1 MWPIISNRDVLAVN
15 QRWAGHPGTRL
26 GYTGAV
32 NGNVG
37 NSSQTWAKP
46 LGNTSFAV
54 LFMSTGPGESP
65 HLRPFCSQRT
75 NRSRAVRWATEPAN
89 FSLPIQNVSGHLTK
103 GGGKI
108 CVRDLYTKAESGP
121 LDATLPLTAVAAPHD
136 SVFLCVR
143 PAVGG
148 GCASHGGCPAYPA

>member
-1 MWPIISNRDVLAVN
+1 MMDAMWPIISNRDVLAVN

-37 NSSQTWAKP
+37 NSSQVWAKP

-65 HLRPFCSQRT
+65 HL
-75 NRSRAVRWATEPAN
+75 
-89 FSLPIQNVSGHLTK
+89 
-103 GGGKI
+103 
-108 CVRDLYTKAESGP
+108 
-121 LDATLPLTAVAAPHD
+121 
-136 SVFLCVR
+136 
-143 PAVGG
+143 
-148 GCASHGGCPAYPA
+148 

>member
-1 MWPIISNRDVLAVN
+1 MPLISVMNSLTQTLPRV
-15 QRWAGHPGTRL
+15 RL
-26 GYTGAV
+26 V
-32 NGNVG
+32 
-37 NSSQTWAKP
+37 
-46 LGNTSFAV
+46 
-54 LFMSTGPGESP
+54 
-65 HLRPFCSQRT
+65 
-75 NRSRAVRWATEPAN
+75 VR
-89 FSLPIQNVSGHLTK
+89 
-103 GGGKI
+103 KI